1 MSKKLKRSPD
11 EVLFAGLGA
20 LAVAER
26 EGDEF
31 FQSLVEEGKHSVHI
45 LSGTSAELRTI
56 VLAALAAVEEI
67 SQRPES
73 VSARRKRSRPMSIQT
88 VRARQAR
95 RLEAAR
101 KAFLKEFGTLEEP
114 GKGYDYLKQERR
126 IFTVAYGDATYVP
139 SFQFDERGQP
149 RPAVA
154 AVIQTLGKKTSNWGL
169 ALWFTASDGWL
180 GGRRPVDLLKDE
192 PERVVQAAEQGAA
205 ELVF

>member
-31 FQSLVEEGKHSVHI
+31 FQSLVEEGRHSAHTR
-45 LSGTSAELRTI
+45 SEASADELRLI
-56 VLAALAAVEEI
+56 VLAAVEEI
-67 SQRPES
+67 SQRPEMI
-73 VSARRKRSRPMSIQT
+73 SARRKRTRPMSIQT
-88 VRARQAR
+88 VRERQAR
-95 RLEAAR
+95 RLEAAHR
-101 KAFLKEFGTLEEP
+101 AFLKEFGTPEEP
-114 GKGYDYLKQERR
+114 GKGYDRLKQERK
-126 IFTVAYGDATYVP
+126 IFTVAYQDATYVP
-139 SFQFDERGQP
+139 SFQFDERGKP

-154 AVIQTLGKKTSNWGL
+154 TVIRILGKKTSDWGL

-180 GGRRPVDLLKDE
+180 GGQRPVDLLKDE
-192 PERVVQAAEQGAA
+192 PERVVQAAEHGAA

>member
-20 LAVAER
+20 LVVAER

-31 FQSLVEEGKHSVHI
+31 FQNLVEEGKHSAQMR
-45 LSGTSAELRTI
+45 SEASTNELRSI
-56 VLAALAAVEEI
+56 VLAAVEEI

-73 VSARRKRSRPMSIQT
+73 VSARRKRYRPMDIHT

-101 KAFLKEFGTLEEP
+101 KAFLKEFGVPEES
-114 GKGYDYLKQERR
+114 GRGYDRLKQERR
-126 IFTVAYGDATYVP
+126 IFTVDYRDATYVP

-154 AVIQTLGKKTSNWGL
+154 AVIQALGEKTSDWGL

-180 GGRRPVDLLKDE
+180 GGRRPVDLLKGE
-192 PERVVQAAEQGAA
+192 PERVVQAAEQEAA
-205 ELVF
+205 GLVF

>member
-20 LAVAER
+20 LVVAER

-31 FQSLVEEGKHSVHI
+31 FQSLVEEGKHSAHTR
-45 LSGTSAELRTI
+45 SEASADELRSI
-56 VLAALAAVEEI
+56 VLAAVEEI

-101 KAFLKEFGTLEEP
+101 KAFLKEFGAPEEP
-114 GKGYDYLKQERR
+114 GTGCDRLKQERR
-126 IFTVAYGDATYVP
+126 IFTVVYRDATYVP
-139 SFQFDERGQP
+139 SFQFDDRGQP

-154 AVIQTLGKKTSNWGL
+154 TVIQILGEKTSDWGL

-192 PERVVQAAEQGAA
+192 PERVVQAAEQEAA